1 MSSPRPPVNKWLVT
15 LSVTFGT
22 LMGTIDASIVNVAL
36 PHIRGAVGATL
47 EEITWITT
55 GFVVAN
61 VIVMPLTGFLSRMF
75 GQKRVYLTSLVVF
88 LIGSVL
94 CGTAHSLTTLT
105 AFRVL
110 QGLGAGALQPTEQ
123 AILRRTFP
131 PHEQGMAMAVFGMAV
146 VLGPAAGPTLGGFI
160 VDHYSWPWIFFINL
174 PVGALGF
181 LMVTTFVH
189 EDEEI
194 RRANHAQ
201 AEREKK
207 NVDWLGIA
215 LLALGLALIQYA
227 LEEGQRNDWFE
238 SRVISSCFA
247 LGSIALVAF
256 VIRELTAA
264 TPAVDLR
271 LFKERTFLSATLIGG
286 VQFAILM
293 ANIFLLPIF
302 MQEMLG
308 YTAMDTGLALLPRAA
323 IMFVVNPIVGK
334 LYGKI
339 SVRWLVGTGVVL
351 VSLGSFIM
359 SAFTLQTSLG
369 QIVVA
374 TLIQG
379 IGFSCLFIPLAA
391 AALTYIPKHRLA
403 DAAGLNS
410 LFRQLGGSI
419 GLAVFATLLTRAG
432 TIARNGL
439 IAHVTD
445 VRGVVAGRLAQIT
458 AGLGAR
464 GLDHASAQ
472 SGAYKALAGLVFGQS
487 MTIAFER
494 TFFLAGVVFLVVLP
508 LLYFL
513 RITRRGGSSEQAR
526 HGGSPAEAPAAH
538 AEPSALVHLE

>member
-1 MSSPRPPVNKWLVT
+1 
-15 LSVTFGT
+15 
-22 LMGTIDASIVNVAL
+22 
-36 PHIRGAVGATL
+36 
-47 EEITWITT
+47 
-55 GFVVAN
+55 
-61 VIVMPLTGFLSRMF
+61 
-75 GQKRVYLTSLVVF
+75 
-88 LIGSVL
+88 
-94 CGTAHSLTTLT
+94 
-105 AFRVL
+105 
-110 QGLGAGALQPTEQ
+110 
-123 AILRRTFP
+123 
-131 PHEQGMAMAVFGMAV
+131 
-146 VLGPAAGPTLGGFI
+146 
-160 VDHYSWPWIFFINL
+160 
-174 PVGALGF
+174 
-181 LMVTTFVH
+181 
-189 EDEEI
+189 
-194 RRANHAQ
+194 
-201 AEREKK
+201 
-207 NVDWLGIA
+207 
-215 LLALGLALIQYA
+215 
-227 LEEGQRNDWFE
+227 
-238 SRVISSCFA
+238 
-247 LGSIALVAF
+247 
-256 VIRELTAA
+256 
-264 TPAVDLR
+264 
-271 LFKERTFLSATLIGG
+271 
-286 VQFAILM
+286 
-293 ANIFLLPIF
+293 
-302 MQEMLG
+302 
-308 YTAMDTGLALLPRAA
+308 
-323 IMFVVNPIVGK
+323 MFVVNPIVGK